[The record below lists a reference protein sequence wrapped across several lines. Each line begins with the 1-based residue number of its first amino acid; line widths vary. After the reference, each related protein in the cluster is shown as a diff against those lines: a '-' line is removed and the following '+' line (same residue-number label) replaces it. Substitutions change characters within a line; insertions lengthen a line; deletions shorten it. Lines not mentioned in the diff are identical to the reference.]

1 MLWGSDLDGVA
12 MLAQE
17 QHAKMLADARRRQ
30 QLNQL
35 LWGRDHKHNAWLW
48 LRRIFSGQRPQES
61 RLEPP
66 SVSRSLLHS

>member
-35 LWGRDHKHNAWLW
+35 LSGRDHKHNAWLW
-48 LRRIFSGQRPQES
+48 LRRIILGAAAAGKPARAAFG
-61 RLEPP
+61 
-66 SVSRSLLHS
+66 VSLFAT